1 MASLFRNIV
10 RIKFTKLLEARN
22 ASISFAW
29 DALLVKE
36 EILQELLVYF
46 RQKVWIIESV
56 NLIIVNITLSFR
68 TCTGSVSLAA
78 ANLND
83 KEGGNL
89 LSSSLASQ
97 ILCPSPSHREKRSV
111 IGRFTKPGVKG
122 TL

>member
-1 MASLFRNIV
+1 MQVF
-10 RIKFTKLLEARN
+10 
-22 ASISFAW
+22 SFAW

-97 ILCPSPSHREKRSV
+97 ILCPSPSHRDKRSV